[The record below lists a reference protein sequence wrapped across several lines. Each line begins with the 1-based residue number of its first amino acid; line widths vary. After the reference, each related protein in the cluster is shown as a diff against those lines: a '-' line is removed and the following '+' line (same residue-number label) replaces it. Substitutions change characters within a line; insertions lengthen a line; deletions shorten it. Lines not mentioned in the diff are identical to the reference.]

1 MTMIEATEMT
11 GRDAERPDEDQELAD
26 EAGQARQSPGRCQD
40 VRSRRTVAQIG
51 MVAARAAHLGDR
63 SVVGP
68 LVDHADH
75 EEEAARSSL
84 CSGPALQG
92 AMRCR

>member
-11 GRDAERPDEDQELAD
+11 GATPNDPTKTRKLAD
-26 EAGQARQSPGRCQD
+26 EAGQARQSGRCQD
-40 VRSRRTVAQIG
+40 EESRKTVAQIG

-68 LVDHADH
+68 LVDHA
-75 EEEAARSSL
+75 R
-84 CSGPALQG
+84 P
-92 AMRCR
+92 